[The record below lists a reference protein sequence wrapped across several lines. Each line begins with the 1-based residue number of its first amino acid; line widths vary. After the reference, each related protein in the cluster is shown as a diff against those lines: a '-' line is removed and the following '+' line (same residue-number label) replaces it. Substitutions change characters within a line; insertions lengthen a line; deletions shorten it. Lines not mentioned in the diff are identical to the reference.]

1 MLFKADDGVGDVRA
15 GTRSASSSLAAM
27 FGVAAPR
34 ESDVAVAGRDQGVR
48 SSSDL
53 PLEGDVVRG
62 FCQTR
67 WAALHSG
74 EQVIA
79 YRRNGVS
86 EAVAQAALNEVH
98 QSLTTSSFSKVM
110 LMQPVGLIPAAMCC
124 VGI

>member
-1 MLFKADDGVGDVRA
+1 
-15 GTRSASSSLAAM
+15 M

-48 SSSDL
+48 SSSDS

-79 YRRNGVS
+79 CGRNGVS
-86 EAVAQAALNEVH
+86 EAEAQAALNEV
-98 QSLTTSSFSKVM
+98 QALTTSSFSKVM
-110 LMQPVGLIPAAMCC
+110 LMQPVGSPIGCNVLRSDLTIEKAISLLH
-124 VGI
+124 VVNQIL

>member
-1 MLFKADDGVGDVRA
+1 
-15 GTRSASSSLAAM
+15 M

-53 PLEGDVVRG
+53 SLEGDVVRG

-79 YRRNGVS
+79 CGRNGVS
-86 EAVAQAALNEVH
+86 EAEAQAALMRSK
-98 QSLTTSSFSKVM
+98 QSLTTPSFSKVM
-110 LMQPVGLIPAAMCC
+110 LMQPVGSPTGCNVLRSDLTIEKAISLLH
-124 VGI
+124 VVNQIL

>member
-1 MLFKADDGVGDVRA
+1 
-15 GTRSASSSLAAM
+15 M

-34 ESDVAVAGRDQGVR
+34 ESDVAVAGRHQGVR
-48 SSSDL
+48 SSSDS

-79 YRRNGVS
+79 CGRNGVS
-86 EAVAQAALNEVH
+86 EAEAQAALKAAFGAPIQVGPG
-98 QSLTTSSFSKVM
+98 SWLALARRSFR
-110 LMQPVGLIPAAMCC
+110 P
-124 VGI
+124 